1 MRRHRH
7 LLLLVEDEGVFRD
20 RLEDLLVAHGFAV
33 VCARHGR
40 EALQLLGRGIRPCL
54 ILLDLMKPKLAAAE
68 FRRAQSYDAELRNIP
83 VALLPVSFES
93 GGPHRL
99 GSFDH
104 LKDLID
110 MERLHAAAEQSCWRD
125 RAFSR
130 DGSRRATVTR
140 SRRPPH
146 VRASSGRVK
155 PRP

>member
-20 RLEDLLVAHGFAV
+20 QLEDLLVAHRFAV

-83 VALLPVSFES
+83 VALLPVVMGSAAA
-93 GGPHRL
+93 HRL
-99 GSFDH
+99 GTFDH
-104 LKDLID
+104 LQGLID
-110 MERLHAAAEQSCWRD
+110 VERLHAAAQHSCWRD
-125 RAFSR
+125 RAFQR
-130 DGSRRATVTR
+130 EGARRATVTR

-146 VRASSGRVK
+146 VRLSSGRIK

>member
-20 RLEDLLVAHGFAV
+20 QLEELLVTHDFAV

-40 EALQLLGRGIRPCL
+40 EALQLLSRGIRPCL

-83 VALLPVSFES
+83 VALLPVAM
-93 GGPHRL
+93 GAAPHRL
-99 GSFDH
+99 GAYDY
-104 LKDLID
+104 LKGLID
-110 MERLHAAAEQSCWRD
+110 LERLHAAAQQSCWRD
-125 RAFSR
+125 RAFHR
-130 DGSRRATVTR
+130 EGGRRMTVTR

-146 VRASSGRVK
+146 VRVSSARVK
-155 PRP
+155 PRS